1 MATEPA
7 SELVAELR
15 RVIGTVDYPT
25 DRAGL
30 LAGAK
35 RVGVSQHA
43 TELLETL
50 PLDEFGS
57 EQDVIAALQWRDA
70 LTT

>member
-1 MATEPA
+1 MATEPGA
-7 SELVAELR
+7 ELIAELR
-15 RVIGTVDYPT
+15 RIIGAVDYPT

-30 LAGAK
+30 LAAAERAGA
-35 RVGVSQHA
+35 SPHA